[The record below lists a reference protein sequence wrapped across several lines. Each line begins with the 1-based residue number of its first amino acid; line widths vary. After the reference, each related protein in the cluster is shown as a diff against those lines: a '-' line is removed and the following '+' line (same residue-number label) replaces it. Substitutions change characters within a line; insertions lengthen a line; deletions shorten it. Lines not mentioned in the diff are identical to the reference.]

1 MGVVMVVVLAVWAG
15 CVSRRSSVRVAP
27 RLPGGPVGWVVGGQ
41 RGWGGV
47 RVRVRHLQ
55 FTLWTRRDY
64 AAGGVAGLVRART
77 RPKGPIKLT
86 GALQGR
92 IVELDTAGGTLAS
105 IAAQTGV
112 STATVRVALGRVW
125 HATEPAGEPDGAATV
140 VDEGES
146 VSVGDA
152 GRGGLVVLAQPAP
165 RTAER
170 VAARFGELVEAPVV
184 ITQGAQLPQVG
195 VLLGLPA
202 LEATGLLQVAEGVYG
217 PMRNGFCGLR
227 VTLLMGVFLA
237 LLRERRAE
245 GATQLPPT
253 DLHKATRALFES
265 GLKNLN
271 PFPALQCRTHQSMK
285 SHDNPHPPLN
295 VGTTLLENRCLSPG
309 HC

>member
-1 MGVVMVVVLAVWAG
+1 MTSARGAICTPHWHPMFWPNERCAIASAVESLRLRLQAEDIAFDVWPGSELSLDADLADG
-15 CVSRRSSVRVAP
+15 
-27 RLPGGPVGWVVGGQ
+27 L
-41 RGWGGV
+41 
-47 RVRVRHLQ
+47 
-55 FTLWTRRDY
+55 
-64 AAGGVAGLVRART
+64 AAGRLNTLNG
-77 RPKGPIKLT
+77 
-86 GALQGR
+86 GA
-92 IVELDTAGGTLAS
+92 
-105 IAAQTGV
+105 
-112 STATVRVALGRVW
+112 W
-125 HATEPAGEPDGAATV
+125 
-140 VDEGES
+140 
-146 VSVGDA
+146 
-152 GRGGLVVLAQPAP
+152 
-165 RTAER
+165 
-170 VAARFGELVEAPVV
+170 
-184 ITQGAQLPQVG
+184 